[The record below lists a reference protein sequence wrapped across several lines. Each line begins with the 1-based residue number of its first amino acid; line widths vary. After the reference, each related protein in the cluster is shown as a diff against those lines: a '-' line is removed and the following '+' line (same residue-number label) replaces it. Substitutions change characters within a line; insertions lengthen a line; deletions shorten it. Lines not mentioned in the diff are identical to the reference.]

1 MPIVA
6 QHIRIGQVWKKVG
19 TEETFLV
26 TKLYNEALS
35 TIAVL
40 RPTGAATESMVRVRV
55 ERRGEGQ
62 ILPGLLHGPGKR
74 RATSRGGIALDRAH
88 GQLDHVLHLH
98 HFLHQKRLGIF
109 HPSQVPVVPRD
120 QIDLMVQPVQ
130 GDIHF

>member
-1 MPIVA
+1 MPIAA

-55 ERRGEGQ
+55 ERRGDAQTLPGYSMAQENEGQ
-62 ILPGLLHGPGKR
+62 
-74 RATSRGGIALDRAH
+74 
-88 GQLDHVLHLH
+88 
-98 HFLHQKRLGIF
+98 
-109 HPSQVPVVPRD
+109 
-120 QIDLMVQPVQ
+120 
-130 GDIHF
+130 